1 MRVKRSLQHHCA
13 KTVCHAKRN
22 FHTEKTSKQLR
33 KKLTYKLIC
42 FLNPVKYFL
51 FFFEIVI
58 YPTKTVDEYR
68 GKHGLKRSEL
78 LASAAEQYMA

>member
-1 MRVKRSLQHHCA
+1 MFFKSCQA
-13 KTVCHAKRN
+13 
-22 FHTEKTSKQLR
+22 F
-33 KKLTYKLIC
+33 
-42 FLNPVKYFL
+42 FL

-78 LASAAEQYMA
+78 LASTAEQYMASAH